1 MSLILKRYI
10 HSLILSNDPS
20 VKLCQRSYQSK
31 YSIHFR
37 NVFHKDELLNKFLY
51 CITCKK
57 LISHCG
63 RSTHSLKRHCLTHKP
78 NKQITKLIIQKQSNR
93 QRPKPSD
100 LCNNVNHRFT
110 IEKIYNFRKR
120 NEKWYALVKWCGHRL
135 NKTSLI
141 PVNEIYKYWDSNPIQ
156 HDTRSSVNASHLK
169 DLALKKTHLSVLQKQ
184 ALKSIHS
191 QIEKGI

>member
-37 NVFHKDELLNKFLY
+37 NVFYKDELLNKYLY

-78 NKQITKLIIQKQSNR
+78 ISQKTSDLE
-93 QRPKPSD
+93 RPKSRD
-100 LCNNVNHRFT
+100 LWNNVKHRFT

-120 NEKWYALVKWCGHRL
+120 NEKWYALVKWRGHGL
-135 NKTSLI
+135 NNTSLI

-156 HDTRSSVNASHLK
+156 YDPCNSVNASHRK
-169 DLALKKTHLSVLQKQ
+169 DLALKKTHLSFLQKQ
-184 ALKSIHS
+184 TLKSIQS